1 MATATATKTNKL
13 TSAQEYNKEFSATV
27 ARMVKTRKNPIT
39 IDDVVAKI
47 GNPPQ
52 GTKALGALMNAAAYS
67 LDLVSPGYSRSQ
79 QPTRRG
85 ALNKTWELL
94 K

>member
-1 MATATATKTNKL
+1 MAIAKL
-13 TSAQEYNKEFSATV
+13 TPAQEYNKEFGVTV
-27 ARMVKTRKNPIT
+27 ARLVKTRKNPIT

-52 GTKALGALMNAAAYS
+52 GTKALGALMSASAYN
-67 LDLVSPGYSRSQ
+67 LGLASPGYSRSQ

-85 ALNKTWELL
+85 ALNKTWALV